1 MWINKKNERIILDRS
16 REGQQDGS
24 MKKNEVELDG
34 VYITKVSGRLVPVRI
49 LRESPYGGWD
59 ATNLATGRAVR
70 IRSAARLRG
79 RAGEARRTPT
89 PEG

>member
-1 MWINKKNERIILDRS
+1 
-16 REGQQDGS
+16 

-70 IRSAARLRG
+70 IRSAARLRSRANG
-79 RAGEARRTPT
+79 AYRAGGGNDLRWAIDDEAQPDLA
-89 PEG
+89 